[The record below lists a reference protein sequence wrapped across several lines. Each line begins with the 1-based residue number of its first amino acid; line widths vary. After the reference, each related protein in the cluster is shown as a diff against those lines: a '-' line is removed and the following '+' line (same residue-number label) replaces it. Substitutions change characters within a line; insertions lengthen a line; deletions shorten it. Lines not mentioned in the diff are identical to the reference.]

1 MQELLKRH
9 GVKRLCLVG
18 SHARGEAR
26 ESSDLDLL
34 VEFLPMPPEEH
45 ACHYLDLMLEL
56 QEFLGL
62 PVDLLEPQALQNPF
76 VRARIEEHLQEI
88 YAA

>member
-9 GVKRLCLVG
+9 RVKRLCLVG
-18 SHARGEAR
+18 SHARGEAQ
-26 ESSDLDLL
+26 EASDLDLL

-45 ACHYLDLMLEL
+45 ASHYLDLMLEL
-56 QEFLGL
+56 QELLGL
-62 PVDLLEPQALQNPF
+62 PVDLLETQSLQNPF